1 LSLEEFVRS
10 AVADASEAAQEIRE
24 LQQLLENI
32 ADYRQSPRVYL
43 ISVTSN
49 T

>member
-10 AVADASEAAQEIRE
+10 AVSDESVLTEEIRE
-24 LQQLLENI
+24 LQQLLESI
-32 ADYRQSPRVYL
+32 ADYRRTPRVYL
-43 ISVTSN
+43 VSVTSN